1 MDEPARATTP
11 RRGLD
16 LWSADRRQA
25 NRVKIIF
32 DVQLIELSKT
42 GARYTVKIFLSLSLR
57 PNYFHCCYA
66 PLYFC
71 TLSAAR
77 SNDARRDADKSL
89 EISFFFFF
97 WLGKKILTVY
107 LFDFSNRL
115 FRIRPIMHELQSN
128 KPLRN
133 CYIG

>member
-77 SNDARRDADKSL
+77 SNLLAETRTNRWKFH
-89 EISFFFFF
+89 FFFFG
-97 WLGKKILTVY
+97 WAKKY
-107 LFDFSNRL
+107 
-115 FRIRPIMHELQSN
+115 
-128 KPLRN
+128 
-133 CYIG
+133 

>member
-11 RRGLD
+11 RHGLD

-77 SNDARRDADKSL
+77 SNLLAETRTNRWKFH
-89 EISFFFFF
+89 FFF
-97 WLGKKILTVY
+97 LAGQKNINRVPV
-107 LFDFSNRL
+107 RL
-115 FRIRPIMHELQSN
+115 FESAFPNPSDNARAAKQ
-128 KPLRN
+128 
-133 CYIG
+133 